1 MIEMVVKKTVEIA
14 DAITTIEFD
23 DFEVAEGFID
33 ISKGKK
39 IRLTFAQSKAL
50 SMIINRF
57 KTQQFIFDVEKDGK
71 PGKLSI
77 TNRRFIKKLI
87 VLRIPQ
93 DGLTCDILRKGT
105 GKKTEYK
112 VRVV

>member
-1 MIEMVVKKTVEIA
+1 MVVKNTTKITA
-14 DAITTIEFD
+14 DVHTIEFD
-23 DFEVAEGFID
+23 DFEISEGSID
-33 ISKGKK
+33 IPKGKK
-39 IRLTFAQSKAL
+39 IRLTFTKSKAL
-50 SMIINRF
+50 SMVINRF
-57 KTQQFIFDVEKDGK
+57 GNQQFTFDVEKDGK
-71 PGKLSI
+71 SGELSI

-105 GKKTEYK
+105 GMDTEYK